1 MALADYQYRMLS
13 GIGPATQLTEHDI
26 PVMLHSPSVG
36 QNLHDHFAVYFAF
49 RLRDP
54 SQGYAMGNAAW
65 GRNPALMKGLP
76 WDWIVSQPLPA
87 ELLAKHQPSATEKQK
102 RRNLCE

>member
-1 MALADYQYRMLS
+1 MLS
-13 GIGPATQLTEHDI
+13 GIGPAAQLTEHNI
-26 PVMLHSPSVG
+26 PIVHDSQYVG

-54 SQGYAMGNAAW
+54 SQGYALGNAAW
-65 GRNPALMKGLP
+65 GQNPALSKGLP
-76 WDWIVSQPLPA
+76 WDWLVSQPLPA
-87 ELLAKHQPSATEKQK
+87 DLLAKHNLSTTEQQK